1 MDERFGVRLLVIIF
15 LIVLSA
21 WFLLHPCA
29 AGIGTVNQDNS
40 KPALLVA

>member
-21 WFLLHPCA
+21 WFLLHHCIT
-29 AGIGTVNQDNS
+29 GIGTVNQDIS